1 MTLNEALRNIPRGK
15 CIPYRKD
22 TFTAIHNVV
31 NSLVDY
37 DTKALTIQSLSGL
50 SLDNIIDLLKQ
61 GYVFT
66 KPEKQEIN
74 LAEAIEK
81 YNGGKN
87 G

>member
-1 MTLNEALRNIPRGK
+1 MNMEQSINYIVSSLLELEEK
-15 CIPYRKD
+15 VLE
-22 TFTAIHNVV
+22 IH
-31 NSLVDY
+31 
-37 DTKALTIQSLSGL
+37 KLSGL

-81 YNGGKN
+81 YNGGI
-87 G
+87 

>member
-1 MTLNEALRNIPRGK
+1 MEEKVLE
-15 CIPYRKD
+15 
-22 TFTAIHNVV
+22 IH
-31 NSLVDY
+31 
-37 DTKALTIQSLSGL
+37 KLSGL

-81 YNGGKN
+81 YNGGI
-87 G
+87 

>member
-1 MTLNEALRNIPRGK
+1 MNMKQSIDYIVSSLLELEEK
-15 CIPYRKD
+15 VLE
-22 TFTAIHNVV
+22 IH
-31 NSLVDY
+31 
-37 DTKALTIQSLSGL
+37 KLSGL

-81 YNGGKN
+81 YNGGI
-87 G
+87 

>member
-1 MTLNEALRNIPRGK
+1 MNMKQKIKYIVT
-15 CIPYRKD
+15 
-22 TFTAIHNVV
+22 
-31 NSLVDY
+31 SLLELEEKV
-37 DTKALTIQSLSGL
+37 LTIHKLSGL

-81 YNGGKN
+81 YNRGDIK
-87 G
+87 